1 MQKTVETVAGKT
13 LDRPP
18 LNICGRY
25 YKLYLQKD
33 IVIDKNQYKSVN
45 SARKYYEPYY
55 FKDII
60 QATTF
65 RNYWQIFTKRQHVQ
79 RSYH

>member
-1 MQKTVETVAGKT
+1 MQKAVQIVVGKT
-13 LDRPP
+13 LERPP
-18 LNICGRY
+18 LNSCGQY

-33 IVIDKNQYKSVN
+33 IVIDKNQYKCVN

-55 FKDII
+55 FKDNI

-65 RNYWQIFTKRQHVQ
+65 RNYWQIFTKRQQVQ